1 MNKILSQ
8 FCSFLQHYVNTNPQC
23 TKDEISKA
31 AAKKYSL
38 SKKRSVYFCKEFAV
52 RFLSVQGS
60 TFSNG
65 VLSLSAL
72 QKYDQIPFVVCVVR
86 PDKVEL
92 LLANSTFLKKIS
104 HSSQQLRV
112 DNIRGTFLGHDI
124 LREYEGIKNH
134 PEFFDKLFDIHL
146 RFTWDQN
153 IARLVES
160 TNSITPTGQRF
171 EPTESECQKIL
182 ASPKIAKLLS
192 THPEYIQLGT
202 ELNSLVVQNQEAILE
217 AAKIAN
223 INLRGNKIEQII
235 TKAGN
240 FHSLEDF
247 SRTLTLG
254 YEVKV
259 DIKTK
264 ILTLSSNPKG
274 YNIDKVLKALAVGN
288 TVFSFFFIGI
298 NLKEGN
304 VVTRL
309 VSILDKK
316 ILSATRIQFHWAGRN
331 SRGVT
336 QLTGGLNSIFATD
349 FSETIDVERAKEFLR
364 CLIELRPNETT
375 KKRRRNDKACV

>member
-8 FCSFLQHYVNTNPQC
+8 FCSFLLSYAKSHPQC

-31 AAKKYSL
+31 AAKEYSL
-38 SKKRSVYFCKEFAV
+38 RKKRSVYFREEFAV
-52 RFLSVQGS
+52 RFSSVQGS

-72 QKYDQIPFVVCVVR
+72 QEYDQIPFVVCVVR
-86 PDKVEL
+86 PHGVEL

-112 DNIRGTFLGHDI
+112 DNIRGTFLGNDI
-124 LREYEGIKNH
+124 LREYEGIENR
-134 PEFFDKLFDIHL
+134 PEFFDELFDIHL
-146 RFTWDQN
+146 QFTWDEN

-171 EPTESECQKIL
+171 EPTESERQKIL
-182 ASPKIAKLLS
+182 ASPAIAKLLS
-192 THPEYIQLGT
+192 THPEYIQLGK
-202 ELNSLVVQNQEAILE
+202 ELDSLVVQNLEAILE
-217 AAKIAN
+217 AAKIEN

-235 TKAGN
+235 TTAGN

-254 YEVKV
+254 HEVKV

-274 YNIDKVLKALAVGN
+274 YNIDKVLKALAIGN

-298 NLKEGN
+298 NLEERF
-304 VVTRL
+304 VVTCL
-309 VSILDKK
+309 VSILDEK

-336 QLTGGLNSIFATD
+336 QLTGDLNSIFAPD
-349 FSETIDVERAKEFLR
+349 FSETINVQRAQEFLQN
-364 CLIELRPNETT
+364 LIELRPPANS
-375 KKRRRNDKACV
+375 